1 MALARNKI
9 DLHCTVL
16 GEDGK
21 IVQIRIMNNASLFGN
36 ENSQI
41 HNISINK
48 NDQEYKNKVA
58 TPKENY
64 MSD

>member
-1 MALARNKI
+1 
-9 DLHCTVL
+9 
-16 GEDGK
+16 
-21 IVQIRIMNNASLFGN
+21 MNDASLFGN